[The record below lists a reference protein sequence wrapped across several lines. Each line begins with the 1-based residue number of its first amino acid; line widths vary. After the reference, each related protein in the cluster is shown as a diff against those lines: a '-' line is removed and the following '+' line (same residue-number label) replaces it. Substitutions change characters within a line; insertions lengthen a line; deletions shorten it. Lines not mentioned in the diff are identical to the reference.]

1 MSQKKNA
8 RELARERLNIALL
21 QFADKLDQFGGA
33 IDEAVA
39 KGVLTEREGSEVQYA
54 VEVGVT
60 ELLNARPRLVG

>member
-1 MSQKKNA
+1 MSKKNA

-33 IDEAVA
+33 IDDAVA

-54 VEVGVT
+54 VELGVT